1 MVQAFL
7 GVMAW
12 VFLGLLTIAMAGFV
26 RVGGAG
32 GWAFG
37 LPTASYAALAMV
49 SAAGANAVVTVR
61 SIQYVVPLLFLG
73 VLCLAFVRAAWAP
86 HRISGI
92 VHTGMRIVALLIFL
106 LLVGSNISTQY
117 RAIRFVNAHTLQT
130 DPIVHRLDPTAPEW

>member
-26 RVGGAG
+26 RVGRPG

-37 LPTASYAALAMV
+37 LPTAAYAALAMV
-49 SAAGANAVVTVR
+49 SAVGANAVVTVR

-73 VLCLAFVRAAWAP
+73 ILCLAFVRSDWPP
-86 HRISGI
+86 HRMSCM
-92 VHTGMRIVALLIFL
+92 VHTRIRIVPQLIFFL
-106 LLVGSNISTQY
+106 
-117 RAIRFVNAHTLQT
+117 
-130 DPIVHRLDPTAPEW
+130 